1 MNVKC
6 CLVGLLC
13 VIGCQLRAQIKIVPD
28 TIQPVSVSDTL
39 VRLKPRPFVAGATVF
54 GTNMGVW
61 AFDRF
66 VSATDYS
73 RISFQS
79 ISNNLKTGFVWD
91 EDMFTTNLFAHP
103 YHGGLYFN
111 AGRSNGLGFWQ
122 SVPCTMGG
130 SLMWEFGMENEPA
143 AINDFLAVGVLTGG
157 GSLLRGLEELIEERT
172 GINTMTA
179 EHPMTCVAIGTGKY
193 VEFLAGKRDE
203 D

>member
-73 RISFQS
+73 RISFKS
-79 ISNNLKTGFVWD
+79 ISDNLKTGFVWD

-103 YHGGLYFN
+103 YHGV
-111 AGRSNGLGFWQ
+111 S
-122 SVPCTMGG
+122 
-130 SLMWEFGMENEPA
+130 
-143 AINDFLAVGVLTGG
+143 
-157 GSLLRGLEELIEERT
+157 IEDWIKTE
-172 GINTMTA
+172 IKN
-179 EHPMTCVAIGTGKY
+179 K
-193 VEFLAGKRDE
+193 K
-203 D
+203 